1 MIHISGAIVVEGKY
15 DKIKLSKLVDC
26 PIITTDGF
34 GVFKSDETKTLLRWY
49 AKNGGITILTDSD
62 SAGFRIRG
70 YIKGIVSKGTV
81 RNAYIPDIFGKEKRK
96 REPSAEGKLGVE
108 GVSERIL
115 VEALERAGVIGEPV
129 SGGVKIT
136 RIDLYEDG
144 LFGGAESSKKRAA
157 LLKKLDLPENLST
170 SGLLDVLNS
179 SVSFEKYKE
188 LISQLK

>member
-15 DKIKLSKLVDC
+15 DKIKLSRVVDC

-34 GVFKSDETKTLLRWY
+34 GVFKSSETKALLRWY
-49 AKNGGITILTDSD
+49 AENGGITILTDSD

-108 GVSERIL
+108 GVSERVL
-115 VEALERAGVIGEPV
+115 VEALERAGVIGEPMR
-129 SGGVKIT
+129 GGRKIT
-136 RIDLYEDG
+136 RTDLYEDG

-179 SVSFEKYKE
+179 SMSFEKYKVKFLDDE
-188 LISQLK
+188 

>member
-1 MIHISGAIVVEGKY
+1 MIHINGAIVVEGKY
-15 DKIKLSKLVDC
+15 DKIKLSRLVDC

-34 GVFKSDETKTLLRWY
+34 GVFRSNETKALLRWY

-62 SAGFRIRG
+62 SAGFKIRG
-70 YIKGIVSKGTV
+70 YIKGIVSKGSI

-108 GVSERIL
+108 GVGEKVLI
-115 VEALERAGVIGEPV
+115 EALERAGVIGEPANE
-129 SGGVKIT
+129 GRKIT
-136 RIDLYEDG
+136 RTDLYEDG
-144 LFGGAESSKKRAA
+144 LFGGAESSRKRAA

-179 SVSFEKYKE
+179 SMSYEKYKE
-188 LISQLK
+188 TLAK